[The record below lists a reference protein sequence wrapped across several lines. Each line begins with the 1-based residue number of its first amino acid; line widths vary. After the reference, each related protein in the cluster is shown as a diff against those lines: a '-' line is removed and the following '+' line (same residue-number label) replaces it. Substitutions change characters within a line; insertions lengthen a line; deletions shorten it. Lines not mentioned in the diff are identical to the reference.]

1 MKAIVLLKKDIRTV
15 LRNRRELVWMII
27 LPVILLMANFYL
39 QGQALEI
46 SVGLVGDPELVSYLE
61 QQAESGNEQIKL
73 STIRLGQTEAEQRL
87 HAGVLQAYILLG
99 PDSAQMYANRAN
111 TAGAVA
117 EAFFA
122 DLVKQLN
129 LQLAEQT
136 LAETIPDPSTIL
148 APIKWES
155 FAAGQQVSSAGQ
167 MIFSSLFVIMGVM
180 TALSL
185 GQQSISME
193 RDKNT
198 LISLRKSPLSDY
210 EIIWAKLGAGLF
222 SSLLPLGSIVLL
234 IWFLMPSS
242 FLVDPWFYLVMLL
255 ITFNSVSIGLLVGSY
270 VRGTNEGNGWRFVL
284 TLPAMFLA
292 SLPVTLP
299 TWLERLTGT
308 VPTLISAQVVR
319 DYLIGGQIPGAF
331 ALGYLLI
338 TGIICIQLAGALLG
352 REE

>member
-1 MKAIVLLKKDIRTV
+1 MKAMVLLKKDIRTV
-15 LRNRRELVWMII
+15 LRNRRELIWMIM
-27 LPVILLMANFYL
+27 LPMILLMANFYL
-39 QGQALEI
+39 QSQALEI
-46 SVGLVGDPELVSYLE
+46 NVGLAGDVELVSYLE
-61 QQAESGNEQIKL
+61 QQAKSGSEQIKL
-73 STIRLGQTEAEQRL
+73 TTIRLGQAEAEQRL
-87 HAGVLQAYILLG
+87 HAGALQAYLLLT
-99 PDSAQMYANRAN
+99 PSSAEMYANRAD

-129 LQLAEQT
+129 LRLAEQT
-136 LAETIPDPSTIL
+136 LAETMSDPTAIL
-148 APIKWES
+148 APIKWQS

-198 LISLRKSPLSDY
+198 LVSLRKSPLSDQA
-210 EIIWAKLGAGLF
+210 IIWAKLGAGLF
-222 SSLLPLGSIVLL
+222 SSLLPLGCIVLL
-234 IWFLMPSS
+234 IWFLLPSK

-255 ITFNSVSIGLLVGSY
+255 ITFNSVSLGLLVGSY

-299 TWLERLTGT
+299 TWLERLAGA

-319 DYLIGGQIPGAF
+319 NYLISGQVPGAF
-331 ALGYLLI
+331 PLGYLLI
-338 TGIICIQLAGALLG
+338 SGVISIQLAGALLG